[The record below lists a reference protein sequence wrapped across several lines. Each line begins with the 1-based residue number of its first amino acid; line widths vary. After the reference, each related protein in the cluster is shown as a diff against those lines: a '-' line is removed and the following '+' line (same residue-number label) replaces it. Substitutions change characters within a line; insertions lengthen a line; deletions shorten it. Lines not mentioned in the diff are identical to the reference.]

1 MPNHSLNDTHIGSVS
16 IYLDSSKA
24 TIVQNGEN
32 NSNCVFNLD
41 NVIQCPPD
49 THMLLG
55 LTACQIPVTFYN
67 ITSNNNELT
76 IQGSVNGTTN
86 IVIPPQNYNTETLAT
101 EINSQ
106 LQAAGNNITC
116 SFNSS
121 SYKFKFTSLTQT
133 LQIQNTTMNK
143 ELGIPP
149 FTPFFPSNNFTCPN
163 MCNLSGTQSIYVMV
177 NNLSIQSLDSRA
189 KGDLNGVLSKVDVCC
204 AFGDYIEFQQTENQF
219 YLITDRT
226 ISHFNVSLT
235 DDNLELLEM
244 NGIDWS
250 ISITCHFSKKRLP
263 VVLNDFLLNEDNPRE
278 NSVKE
283 KNLLK
288 DLDKNDKNTI
298 KKTKTKTKKSK
309 K

>member
-24 TIVQNGEN
+24 SVVQNDSD
-32 NSNCVFNLD
+32 NSNCLFYLD
-41 NVIQCPPD
+41 NIIQCPPD
-49 THMLLG
+49 THILIG
-55 LTACQIPVTFYN
+55 LTACQIPVAFYN
-67 ITSNNNELT
+67 ITNNNNQLT
-76 IQGSVNGTTN
+76 IQGSINGTTN
-86 IVIPPQNYNTETLAT
+86 ITLPPQNYNTETLVT

-106 LQAAGNNITC
+106 LATAGNNITC

-121 SYKFKFTSLTQT
+121 TYKFTFSSLTQSI
-133 LQIQNTTMNK
+133 QIQNTTMNK

-149 FTPFFPSNNFTCPN
+149 FTIFPPSSSFTSPN

-189 KGDLNGVLSKVDVCC
+189 RGDLNGVLSKVDVCC
-204 AFGDYIEFQQTENQF
+204 GFGDYIEFQQTENQF
-219 YLITDRT
+219 YLISDRS

-235 DDNLELLEM
+235 DDNLELLKM

-250 ISITCHFSKKRLP
+250 ISLTCHFSKKRLP
-263 VVLNDFLLNEDNPRE
+263 VILNDFLLEGENTRE
-278 NSVKE
+278 EEIKGNK
-283 KNLLK
+283 LLK
-288 DLDKNDKNTI
+288 DLEKQEKQE
-298 KKTKTKTKKSK
+298 KKVKSK